1 MGFSM
6 ARSKGYDP
14 IILAKKTEE
23 IVVKGNQ
30 RKYVQLGRH
39 LRFYG
44 GTSSATEVGCN
55 LRCKF
60 CFSQEPVWKPAST
73 GKFFSPQEVFDGL
86 VSNAKKHGNKIISAS
101 ASEGTLGREHL
112 FELLRLVD
120 ETDYVYV
127 LETNGMTLG
136 ADVEYCKAL
145 AQFKNLHVRVSIK
158 GCNEEEFHTLTG
170 ARKEAYELPYQAL
183 KNLVDAG
190 VSVNACLM
198 VSFSDENTMKQARE
212 KLFNTH
218 PGLLKSVELE
228 RIKQFPRVSARLNK
242 NNLKANQQISC
253 VNI

>member
-1 MGFSM
+1 M

-14 IILAKKTEE
+14 LILAEKTEE
-23 IVVKGNQ
+23 IVVDGIH

-73 GKFFSPQEVFDGL
+73 GKFFSPKEVLDGL
-86 VSNAKKHGNKIISAS
+86 IANAKKYGNHIISAS

-120 ETDYVYV
+120 QTDYIYV
-127 LETNGMTLG
+127 LETNGITLG
-136 ADVEYCKAL
+136 ADKDYCEAL

-158 GCNEEEFHTLTG
+158 GCNADEFHVLTG
-170 ARKEAYELPYQAL
+170 AKKQAYELPFKAL
-183 KNLVDAG
+183 KHLIDAK
-190 VSVNACLM
+190 VSTNACVM
-198 VSFSDENTMKQARE
+198 VSFSDENTMKQIKGR
-212 KLFNTH
+212 LYTLH
-218 PGLLKSVELE
+218 PGLLKSIELE
-228 RIKQFPRVSARLNK
+228 RIKLFPRVRQRLNK
-242 NNLKANQQISC
+242 HGLVANKQISC
-253 VNI
+253 VNT

>member
-1 MGFSM
+1 MGCSM

-60 CFSQEPVWKPAST
+60 CFSQEPVWKPAFT
-73 GKFFSPQEVFDGL
+73 GQFFTPQEVFDGL
-86 VSNAKKHGNKIISAS
+86 VSNAKKYGNKIISAS

-136 ADVEYCKAL
+136 ADVEYCRAL
-145 AQFKNLHVRVSIK
+145 AQFNNLHVRVSIK

-170 ARKEAYELPYQAL
+170 AKKEAYALPYQAL

-212 KLFNTH
+212 KLFDTH
-218 PGLLKSVELE
+218 PGLLKSLELE
-228 RIKQFPRVSARLNK
+228 RIKQFPRVRARLNK

-253 VNI
+253 VNL

>member
-1 MGFSM
+1 MGCSM

-23 IVVKGNQ
+23 IVVRGNQ

-86 VSNAKKHGNKIISAS
+86 ISNAKKHGNKIISAS

-136 ADVEYCKAL
+136 ADVEYCQAL
-145 AQFKNLHVRVSIK
+145 GEFKNLHVRVSIK

-170 ARKEAYELPYQAL
+170 AQKEAYELPYQAL
-183 KNLVDAG
+183 KNLIDAG

-198 VSFSDENTMKQARE
+198 VSFSNENTMKQARE
-212 KLFNTH
+212 KLFDTH
-218 PGLLKSVELE
+218 PGLLKSLELE
-228 RIKQFPRVSARLNK
+228 RIKQFPRVRARLNK
-242 NNLKANQQISC
+242 NNLKANQHISC
-253 VNI
+253 VNV

>member
-1 MGFSM
+1 M

-14 IILAKKTEE
+14 IILAEKTEE

-73 GKFFSPQEVFDGL
+73 GKFFTPQEVFDGL

-136 ADVEYCKAL
+136 ADVEYCQAL
-145 AQFKNLHVRVSIK
+145 AQFNNLHVRVSIK

-170 ARKEAYELPYQAL
+170 AQKEAYELPYQAL

-212 KLFNTH
+212 KLFDTH

-228 RIKQFPRVSARLNK
+228 RIKQFPRVRARLNK

-253 VNI
+253 VNV

>member
-1 MGFSM
+1 M

-14 IILAKKTEE
+14 LILAEKTEE

-73 GKFFSPQEVFDGL
+73 GKFFSPQEVLDGL
-86 VSNAKKHGNKIISAS
+86 ISNAQKHGNRIISAS

-112 FELLRLVD
+112 FELLTLVD
-120 ETDYVYV
+120 QTEYIYV

-136 ADVEYCKAL
+136 ADKAFCQAL

-158 GCNEEEFHTLTG
+158 GCNADEFHVLTG
-170 ARKEAYELPYQAL
+170 AKKEAYELPFLAL
-183 KNLVDAG
+183 KHLIDAK
-190 VSVNACLM
+190 VSTNACVM
-198 VSFSDENTMKQARE
+198 VSFSDNETIKQVKNT
-212 KLFNTH
+212 LYTLH
-218 PGLLKSVELE
+218 PGLLKSIELE
-228 RIKQFPRVSARLNK
+228 RIKLFPRVRQRLKKHNLIANK
-242 NNLKANQQISC
+242 QISC
-253 VNI
+253 VNVYE

>member
-1 MGFSM
+1 MDCCM

-73 GKFFSPQEVFDGL
+73 GQFYTPQQVFDGL
-86 VSNAKKHGNKIISAS
+86 VSNAKKYGNQIISAS
-101 ASEGTLGREHL
+101 ASEGTLGQDHL

-136 ADVEYCKAL
+136 ADIEYCQAL

-158 GCNEEEFHTLTG
+158 GCNEDEFHCLTG
-170 ARKEAYELPYQAL
+170 AKKEAYELPYMAL
-183 KNLVDAG
+183 KNLIDAG

-198 VSFSDENTMKQARE
+198 VSFSDEDTMKQARE
-212 KLFNTH
+212 TLFSIH

-228 RIKQFPRVSARLNK
+228 RIKQFPRVKARLNK
-242 NNLKANQQISC
+242 HNLKPNLQISC
-253 VNI
+253 VTI